1 MAVKEKKPTLH
12 PLLDLSG
19 VDQRDVDHILAGRPF
34 VALRRIKHDGQVYE
48 RGDRIVLGALEFD
61 GSLLRENPFDAGRTV
76 MRPEAFEFAKLD
88 KQRRNYER
96 ETLEPLRRQYD
107 NFKSDVQA
115 ARLLRSSLA
124 AKLKGI
130 EAEIG
135 SLEQATATA
144 KRKLDAALKA
154 AP

>member
-1 MAVKEKKPTLH
+1 MTVKTKVKLH

-19 VDQRDVDHILAGRPF
+19 VDQRDVEHLLAGRPF
-34 VALRRIKHDGQVYE
+34 VALRRIKRDGQVYE

-107 NFKSDVQA
+107 NFKADLQA
-115 ARLLRSSLA
+115 TRLLRASLQ
-124 AKLKGI
+124 AKLGGV
-130 EAEIG
+130 ESELN
-135 SLEQATATA
+135 SLQQAVNLAQ
-144 KRKLDAALKA
+144 KKLDAALKD